1 MLAIRMICVKNIVIK
16 KGRLSLMMLEN
27 QIRDGKEGQ
36 NDFKVHF
43 VLCVLGTLL
52 CPTMKLF
59 VKCFFVHLVEDIN
72 LIKKMN

>member
-1 MLAIRMICVKNIVIK
+1 
-16 KGRLSLMMLEN
+16 MMLEN
-27 QIRDGKEGQ
+27 KIRDGKEGQ

-59 VKCFFVHLVEDIN
+59 VKRFFLHLVEDIN